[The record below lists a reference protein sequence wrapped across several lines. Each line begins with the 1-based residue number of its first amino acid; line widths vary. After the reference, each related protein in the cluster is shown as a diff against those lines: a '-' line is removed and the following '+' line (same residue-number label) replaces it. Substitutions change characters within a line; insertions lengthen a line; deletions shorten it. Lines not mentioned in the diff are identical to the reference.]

1 MDTRQKICRTFHFRL
16 DFVTVFGLISV
27 FSSNADCQSIA
38 SWDIQ
43 MVPVI
48 AEVDPMGNLWLADAA
63 GNLKRYQLRDGS
75 FASFQSDR
83 PARITSID
91 CSQTLRTLCFYKES
105 QRYVLLNRFLTES
118 PLYDLPISQAPFS
131 HLCLSSDNHLWAF
144 SQTDFALHKIRL
156 QNPEIVFSVS
166 LIPFFT
172 DPNVEVQC
180 IKEYKNRIY
189 LCYDQKY
196 IAVFDRLGKK
206 TEDII
211 MPHEGWIGF
220 SNDEIYAQKQEQ
232 LMFRNLLTGNEKT
245 EILQHPEKMSFFLRY
260 SKGNMIMIG
269 QNKIK
274 LYKNLP

>member
-1 MDTRQKICRTFHFRL
+1 MDKRQKIRCTL
-16 DFVTVFGLISV
+16 VFGLVIITVCGLALHAGNLPWPSE
-27 FSSNADCQSIA
+27 
-38 SWDIQ
+38 SWRINFT
-43 MVPVI
+43 PTL
-48 AEVDPMGNLWLADAA
+48 AEVDPMGNLWLADAS
-63 GNLKRYQLRDGS
+63 GNLHRYRLSDENY
-75 FASFQSDR
+75 ASFQPDR
-83 PARITSID
+83 PGRITSID
-91 CSQTLRTLCFYKES
+91 CSQTLRTLCFYQES
-105 QRYVLLNRFLTES
+105 QQYLLLNRFLTES
-118 PLYDLPISQAPFS
+118 PFYDLPVGQGPFS

-245 EILQHPEKMSFFLRY
+245 EILQHPEKMFFLRY
-260 SKGNMIMIG
+260 SKGDVIMIG
-269 QNKIK
+269 HNKIK
-274 LYKNLP
+274 INKNQP